1 MGSSELLAPALGCCA
16 LPQGGGCVRAR
27 GIRYSRWDGAQAS
40 GALPA
45 PHHMCSQLGV
55 GWVTAS
61 CSGEESSQL
70 WVEGE
75 TSTPVPTPINSQQ
88 IVHSSG
94 AGNKWAGRQG

>member
-1 MGSSELLAPALGCCA
+1 MGSSELLAPALRCCA
-16 LPQGGGCVRAR
+16 LPKVCGCIRAR
-27 GIRYSRWDGAQAS
+27 RIRHSRWDGAQAS
-40 GALPA
+40 RTLPD
-45 PHHMCSQLGV
+45 PPSMPSQLGV

-88 IVHSSG
+88 IVRSSG